1 MAILYRKEFLKL
13 LGAGLLGSILGNHS
27 VIARPKIID
36 NDSPINII
44 IPRHFKPRTSTDF
57 AKRLKTAV
65 LDTLETHYS
74 EQNIPVWGKMF
85 HQVDLEVRIH
95 WIIQWLFKAL
105 EQHQRV
111 YPVDPIIVLA
121 MIMKESY
128 FFEFAVSPALAV
140 GICQFV
146 QPTAQEYQM
155 LCAGTLPEH
164 RMPPYKLPEYA
175 IKNMEYYKLRQERRK
190 YYRANRS
197 KIRFELEDLLKIV
210 AKGESY
216 SIQSQAAEQ
225 LQFLQNIDEYDRL
238 RMLARDQFKKYLVA
252 NVADRNLFDRNDLNF
267 ILGFDERF
275 TYKKPLSSMVL
286 MLARHLRARNGNI
299 LPSIIGYNAGLSTTA
314 DVGRFK
320 PYGKIPYIQESTT
333 YLSHVLINHHEI
345 ASRL

>member
-1 MAILYRKEFLKL
+1 MLHRKEFLKL
-13 LGAGLLGSILGNHS
+13 LGAGVVGSFIGSHS
-27 VIARPKIID
+27 AIARPEFVD
-36 NDSPINII
+36 TVSPINII
-44 IPRHFKPRTSTDF
+44 IPQHFKPRTSPDF
-57 AKRLKTAV
+57 ARRLKTAV
-65 LDTLETHYS
+65 LETLERHYS
-74 EQNIPVWGKMF
+74 DQNIPVWGKKF

-95 WIIQWLFKAL
+95 WIIQWLMRAL
-105 EQHQRV
+105 EQHLRV
-111 YPVDPIIVLA
+111 YPVDPVIVMA

-128 FFEFAVSPALAV
+128 FYEFAVSSALAV

-164 RMPPYKLPEYA
+164 RKPPYKLPEYA
-175 IKNMEYYKLRQERRK
+175 TKNMEYYKIRQERRK

-197 KIRFELEDLLKIV
+197 KKRFELEDLLKIV
-210 AKGESY
+210 ANG
-216 SIQSQAAEQ
+216 QSTGIETQAAEQ
-225 LQFLQNIDEYDRL
+225 LQFLQKINEYDNL
-238 RMLARDQFKKYLVA
+238 RMQARDQFKEYLIA
-252 NVADRNLFDRNDLNF
+252 NVAERDLFDRNDLNF

-275 TYKKPLSSMVL
+275 TYKKPLSGMVL

-299 LPSIIGYNAGLSTTA
+299 LPAIIGYNAGLSTTT

-333 YLSHVLINHHEI
+333 YLSHVLVNHHEI